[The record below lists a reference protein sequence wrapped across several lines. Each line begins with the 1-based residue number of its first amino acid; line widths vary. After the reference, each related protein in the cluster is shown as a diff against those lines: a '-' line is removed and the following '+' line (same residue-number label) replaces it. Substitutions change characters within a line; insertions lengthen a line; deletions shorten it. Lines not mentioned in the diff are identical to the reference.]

1 MAIKPVIAV
10 AMAFVAGVSVMY
22 LWQGKREAPA
32 VVDETIDVP
41 VARTTTS
48 SVSPETPSN
57 PAPISAASKA
67 QESPPPIAQVS
78 SPAGTEF
85 DGILN
90 RNSSHARFKEEA
102 RDPLWAQEM
111 EGIWMEFYAGKQDVV
126 VSSVECRTT
135 TCQVLLSGLPGMDE
149 ATLSEV
155 AMKPGSQPLRRA
167 AVGGKRVIS
176 RSAATEDKGSH
187 SVAVVT
193 YRYVPDTRALASE

>member
-10 AMAFVAGVSVMY
+10 AVAFVAGASVMY
-22 LWQGKREAPA
+22 LWQGKREAPT
-32 VVDETIDVP
+32 VVDETRNVP
-41 VARTTTS
+41 VARITTS
-48 SVSPETPSN
+48 SVGPETSSN
-57 PAPISAASKA
+57 PAPTSAVPEAL
-67 QESPPPIAQVS
+67 ESPPPVAQIS
-78 SPAGTEF
+78 SPPGTEF

-126 VSSVECRTT
+126 VSSIECRTS
-135 TCQVLLSGLPGMDE
+135 TCKVLLSGLPGMDE

-155 AMKPGSQPLRRA
+155 AMKPGSQPPTP
-167 AVGGKRVIS
+167 AVGGKRMMS
-176 RSAATEDKGSH
+176 RGAATEDKGSH

-193 YRYVPDTRALASE
+193 YRYAPDTRAPASE